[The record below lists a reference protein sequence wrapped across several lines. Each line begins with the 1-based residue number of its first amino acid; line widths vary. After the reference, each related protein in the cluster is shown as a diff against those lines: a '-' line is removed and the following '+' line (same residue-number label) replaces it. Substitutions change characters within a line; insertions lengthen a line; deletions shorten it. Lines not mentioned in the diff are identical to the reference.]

1 MRPAIRSTFDVVT
14 WLEAKAE
21 QDKIEL
27 EPSTLM
33 QLIYLSQALYAAEN
47 KKAKLM
53 PATFLATEVGPIEPD
68 LFLALEHGV
77 TISENVAPSQQVE
90 EVLIGVWE
98 AFVENGD
105 EALEELLASDIALK
119 NARKRGRNSEVLV
132 GEMAGAYPGG
142 LDGLNGNGLVSKFP
156 DGSPYNAGHSNL
168 DAAPTASQ
176 EVRFTADG
184 RSVTRWVPKK
194 KMRSKDIKK

>member
-14 WLEAKAE
+14 WLEAKAG
-21 QDKIEL
+21 QDNIEL

-33 QLIYLSQALYAAEN
+33 QLIYLSQAIYAAEN

-77 TISENVAPSQQVE
+77 AISENVAPSQQVE
-90 EVLIGVWE
+90 EVLIGVWD
-98 AFVENGD
+98 AFIENGD
-105 EALEELLASDIALK
+105 EALAELLSADIALK

-142 LDGLNGNGLVSKFP
+142 LETLNGNGLVSKFP

-168 DAAPTASQ
+168 DAAPTPSQ

>member
-1 MRPAIRSTFDVVT
+1 MRPAIRSTFDIVS
-14 WLEAKAE
+14 WLEIKAAE
-21 QDKIEL
+21 NETAL
-27 EPSTLM
+27 APSTLM
-33 QLIYLSQALYAAEN
+33 KLIYLCQAIYAAEN

-53 PATFLATEVGPIEPD
+53 PATFLATDVGPIEPD
-68 LFLALEHGV
+68 LFLVLEHGL
-77 TISENVAPSQQVE
+77 TISENVSPSPQVE

-98 AFVENGD
+98 AYLETDDATLD
-105 EALEELLASDIALK
+105 EIIKSDIALK

-142 LDGLNGNGLVSKFP
+142 LDAFSSNGLVSKFP
-156 DGSPYNAGHSNL
+156 DGSPYKAGHSNL
-168 DAAPTASQ
+168 DAAPSATQ

-194 KMRSKDIKK
+194 KMRSQDLQ